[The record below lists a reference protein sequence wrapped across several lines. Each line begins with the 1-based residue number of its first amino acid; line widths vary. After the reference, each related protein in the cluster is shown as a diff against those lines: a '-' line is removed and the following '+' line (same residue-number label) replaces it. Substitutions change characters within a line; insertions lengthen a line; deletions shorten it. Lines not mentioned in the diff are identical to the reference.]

1 MQRRR
6 KVDPADGLVV
16 SEVGPWTAE
25 KHDRLR
31 KFIDASRGA
40 RARFIPPKGSGGA
53 SYIELYSGPGRSL
66 IKDTTTIIDGSP
78 LVAYKA
84 AQDSGS
90 IFSEMHLADIVPDH
104 TAAVQR
110 RIQGLGG
117 QAMVYPAEAERAVD
131 DILHAL
137 NPSGLHFAFID
148 PFDLELPFEIIAKL
162 ARVRHM
168 DMLIHV
174 SVHDLQ
180 RNLDNYSRPGGVLD
194 RFAPDWGEHVD
205 QKQAIQGFRSA
216 LLKYWLQKIRE
227 LGTMPAQ
234 GIELVSGSRGQRLYW
249 LVFVSRH
256 NLGQKLWDDVRNL
269 HGQIPMEF

>member
-1 MQRRR
+1 VDGGKARPVAQVYRRVTR
-6 KVDPADGLVV
+6 
-16 SEVGPWTAE
+16 
-25 KHDRLR
+25 R
-31 KFIDASRGA
+31 SRAIYSAKGQWRRVLYRTLFGA
-40 RARFIPPKGSGGA
+40 RAFADQRHNDDHRWQS
-53 SYIELYSGPGRSL
+53 SGP
-66 IKDTTTIIDGSP
+66 
-78 LVAYKA
+78 YKA